1 MDWLYV
7 SRDGFLNSNLFF
19 ALVTLLVGLI
29 AYMLYVKGKA
39 DQIQEAATVVY
50 SELKAVATKVRTIK
64 EDFDRD
70 GFLVES
76 RYLLRLSSWSKY
88 KYALLPE
95 LKLEDWSALDSFF
108 ADVEKYDKA
117 VEINDSYFDS
127 NAREIW
133 VNIQKHY
140 RKVLEQQEI
149 PDDVSEFTNSLP
161 QLPHSVS
168 SKVKYF
174 TDLYINNVNP
184 FASYL
189 PRRPINMARDALN
202 NIDTN
207 ILISTAGSRMLKLS
221 DKPEFYR
228 MLLHIRKKRL

>member
-1 MDWLYV
+1 MNK
-7 SRDGFLNSNLFF
+7 DGFLNSNLFF
-19 ALVTLLVGLI
+19 AIVTLGVGLI
-29 AYMLYVKGKA
+29 AYILYVRGKA

-50 SELKAVATKVRTIK
+50 SELKTVATKVRTIK
-64 EDFDRD
+64 EDFDRE
-70 GFLVES
+70 GSLVES
-76 RYLLRLSSWSKY
+76 RYLLKLPSWGKY

-127 NAREIW
+127 NAKEIW
-133 VNIQKHY
+133 VNIQRHY
-140 RKVLEQQEI
+140 FKMLEGHML
-149 PDDVSEFTNSLP
+149 PDDVTEIVDFSP
-161 QLPHSVS
+161 QLPHSIS

-174 TDLYINNVNP
+174 SDLYINNVGSN
-184 FASYL
+184 AYYL

-221 DKPEFYR
+221 AKPEFYR
-228 MLLHIRKKRL
+228 MLLHIRKKQL